1 MISFESV
8 RLEFRELDTE
18 ELGRWIAA
26 ALVHAEGTPGAW
38 QFQEIDV
45 ARIGLILA
53 LRRELEIEERTLPV
67 VLSLVDQLYDMRRR
81 ITKLNAAF
89 SEVPEDI
96 KAALVDRLG

>member
-26 ALVHAEGTPGAW
+26 ALVHAEGAPGAW